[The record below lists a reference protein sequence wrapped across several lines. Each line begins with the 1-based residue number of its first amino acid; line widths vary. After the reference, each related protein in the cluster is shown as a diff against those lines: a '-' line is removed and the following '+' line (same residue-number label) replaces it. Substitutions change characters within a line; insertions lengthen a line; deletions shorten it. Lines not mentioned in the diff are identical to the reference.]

1 MTGWL
6 RGSCS
11 PDVVES
17 FPQSAGFGGWDCSS
31 QRKDAIMAQSTL
43 PIIETNV
50 VRLSGSALVR
60 NQTVKRLREYGY
72 SDIYIS
78 MQMEVFDALGLDA
91 AIFMNS
97 SVPGRQV
104 VEVFRP

>member
-1 MTGWL
+1 
-6 RGSCS
+6 
-11 PDVVES
+11 
-17 FPQSAGFGGWDCSS
+17 
-31 QRKDAIMAQSTL
+31 MAQSTL

>member
-1 MTGWL
+1 MAK
-6 RGSCS
+6 
-11 PDVVES
+11 
-17 FPQSAGFGGWDCSS
+17 SAH
-31 QRKDAIMAQSTL
+31 

-72 SDIYIS
+72 SDEYIS
-78 MQMEVFDALGLDA
+78 MQMNVFDFLGADSTY
-91 AIFMNS
+91 FMNS